1 MSSNHGTHGE
11 NASQEP
17 NAAEDAN
24 PDSDPIAPQDLSS
37 PSDPIAFQ
45 EPMVELVSVW
55 KSFGDKEVLRGLDLT
70 VQEGDVIC
78 LIGASGCGKSTLL
91 RCVNLLETL
100 DRGSIYFIGT
110 EIAPGV
116 VNDNAVRKR
125 MGIVFQSLNLFP
137 HLNVLENMTLGLRV
151 AHRISKATALELAKE
166 WLARFNLSDK
176 ISGYPERLSGGQQ
189 QRVAIGRAMIGSP
202 DLLLLDE
209 VTSAL
214 DPELVGEVLALMK
227 ELAAGGTTML
237 VATHEMGFAKEVA
250 SRVCFIHGGVI
261 HESGRPEEIFGSP
274 RTEETQR
281 FLARLREGGRL

>member
-11 NASQEP
+11 NVSQEP

-24 PDSDPIAPQDLSS
+24 PD
-37 PSDPIAFQ
+37 SDPIAFQ

-176 ISGYPERLSGGQQ
+176 ISEYPERLSGGQQ

>member
-176 ISGYPERLSGGQQ
+176 ISEYPERLSGGQQ

>member
-11 NASQEP
+11 NVSQET
-17 NAAEDAN
+17 NAAEETN

-176 ISGYPERLSGGQQ
+176 ISEYPERLSGGQQ